1 MLPKSYKE
9 ENRFESVMELYE
21 AGCTDYIY
29 FNGFR
34 YKLEITNERKE
45 VLGIHICG
53 NDQIKL

>member
-21 AGCTDYIY
+21 ARRTDYIY

-34 YKLEITNERKE
+34 YK
-45 VLGIHICG
+45 
-53 NDQIKL
+53 